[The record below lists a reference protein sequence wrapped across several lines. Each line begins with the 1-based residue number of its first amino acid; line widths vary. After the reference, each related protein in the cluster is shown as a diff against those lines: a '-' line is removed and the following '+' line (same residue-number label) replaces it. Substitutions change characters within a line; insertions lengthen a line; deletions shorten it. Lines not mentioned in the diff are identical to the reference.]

1 MSSVPA
7 ERQPG
12 MQMKLELVILPVTD
26 VDRSKAFYRDVLGF
40 HEDLDVRPADGVRV
54 VQLTPPGSAC
64 SVGMGTGLPAFMELA
79 PGAIKGLHLVVPDI
93 DAARGELVGRG
104 LDVAEVLDVG
114 GGVRYAWF
122 SDPDGNSLTLQEMP
136 WRTGEAF

>member
-1 MSSVPA
+1 MSPVPP

-64 SVGMGTGLPAFMELA
+64 SVGMGTGLPAIMGLA
-79 PGAIKGLHLVVPDI
+79 PGAIKGMHLVVPDI
-93 DAARGELVGRG
+93 DAARGE
-104 LDVAEVLDVG
+104 
-114 GGVRYAWF
+114 
-122 SDPDGNSLTLQEMP
+122 
-136 WRTGEAF
+136 